1 MDVLDDFFN
10 VSTYQRFRIFET
22 LLDILKLM
30 ENGLHESD
38 DINSLI
44 CNTDMLVELTQGYA
58 LSYGIDI
65 SEAFAKYRA
74 RIHQMLDGRDIEHAL
89 NDSYIELF
97 RRLREDAHTAG
108 FTKVTPGKQLT
119 EQELIAVRK
128 FASRTNAKF
137 ESETGLTSKDISVL
151 RLSWQIRLGYSSV
164 KRTLH
169 KPNENDRVT
178 LYSSAFTASSQYR
191 NRTHIDKHSP
201 NGAKSIFVRDDKCIL
216 QENVPYDLPDNEYF
230 TRDDIAG
237 FEPQLGWIVGVVNIM
252 TNTVTSRNGD
262 TYSIMR
268 LPGSSMR
275 RISQRISTNF
285 EFICSVY
292 ESVSDSKNSL
302 IAAVI
307 KQAEVLNMCTA
318 SMEEMQAISKV
329 SVSIEHQIR
338 RLIEETK
345 LYDNEFPSEIC
356 DILQGSK
363 KQFFINQLISAIH
376 AVQYDK
382 DKDGDVYA
390 YALRTNR
397 IMAISN
403 AMANQS
409 KKLLSIDQSNEKL
422 KENKSVSL
430 TTLFPAPSKRFWID
444 AEFRYLES
452 GVKRF
457 FDRILN
463 QIDGHLSIGS

>member
-44 CNTDMLVELTQGYA
+44 FNTDMLVELSQGYA

-119 EQELIAVRK
+119 EQEQIAVRK
-128 FASRTNAKF
+128 FVNRMNAKF

-151 RLSWQIRLGYSSV
+151 RLSWQIRMGCSSV
-164 KRTLH
+164 KNTLH
-169 KPNENDRVT
+169 KPNESNHVT
-178 LYSSAFTASSQYR
+178 LYSSAFPASSQYG
-191 NRTHIDKHSP
+191 NSTQMDKHIC
-201 NGAKSIFVRDDKCIL
+201 NGAMHLSIRDTQNIL
-216 QENVPYDLPDNEYF
+216 QNDAPYDFPDNEYF
-230 TRDDIAG
+230 THEDIAG
-237 FEPQLGWIVGVVNIM
+237 FDPQLGWIVGVFNIM
-252 TNTVTSRNGD
+252 TNTVTTRNGD
-262 TYSIMR
+262 TYAIVQ

-275 RISQRISTNF
+275 RVSQRISTGLGF
-285 EFICSVY
+285 MRSVL
-292 ESVSDSKNSL
+292 ESAPEDDSSL

-307 KQAEVLNMCTA
+307 KQAEVLNMCPA
-318 SMEEMQAISKV
+318 SMEEIQAISKV
-329 SVSIEHQIR
+329 STSIEHQIR
-338 RLIEETK
+338 MLIKEAEQN
-345 LYDNEFPSEIC
+345 DEVWPMAIC
-356 DILQGSK
+356 EMLRNSI
-363 KQFFINQLISAIH
+363 KQFFINQLISTIH
-376 AVQYDK
+376 AVWYDK
-382 DKDGDVYA
+382 NKDGDINS

-397 IMAISN
+397 IIAISN
-403 AMANQS
+403 AMVTQS
-409 KKLLSIDQSNEKL
+409 KILLSTNQSNEKL
-422 KENKSVSL
+422 DEKKNLSL
-430 TTLFPAPSKRFWID
+430 TALFPTPSKRFWLD

-452 GVKRF
+452 GAKRF
-457 FDRILN
+457 LDRILN
-463 QIDGHLSIGS
+463 QIDGHLSTGS